1 MKIIRW
7 IGLRKCRDKLKVPRI
22 VSTPRMER
30 TEAQRSTM
38 VRMRSCSSESVI
50 VKFVTSVEEYKSV
63 GVANN

>member
-7 IGLRKCRDKLKVPRI
+7 MGLRKCRDKLKVPII
-22 VSTPRMER
+22 VNIPRMER

-38 VRMRSCSSESVI
+38 VRMRTCPSESDI
-50 VKFVTSVEEYKSV
+50 ATFVTSVEEYKSL